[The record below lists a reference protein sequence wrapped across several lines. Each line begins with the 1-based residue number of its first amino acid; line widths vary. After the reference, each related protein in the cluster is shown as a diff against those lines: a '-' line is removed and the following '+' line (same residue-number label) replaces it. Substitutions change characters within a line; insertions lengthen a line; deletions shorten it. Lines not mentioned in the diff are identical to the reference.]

1 MGEAT
6 NRCVYRM
13 FNSNRVH
20 VVVGQSRKSMKVLV
34 STDICIVRECVYCH
48 STVVGY
54 GSQIKTPLVCKLL
67 TCSCTL
73 VRMFGPRVI
82 ARGQH

>member
-1 MGEAT
+1 M
-6 NRCVYRM
+6 
-13 FNSNRVH
+13 
-20 VVVGQSRKSMKVLV
+20 GQSRNGNQYCCGQVLV
-34 STDICIVRECVYCH
+34 STDICIVKERVYCH

-54 GSQIKTPLVCKLL
+54 GSPIKTLKFDINERKLL